1 LFANWPILESLLV
14 RLEALPVILEEE
26 ENMLQIT
33 KKKEE
38 EVARV
43 DLGQQL
49 FVVQQILHLLLT
61 ETMMET
67 G

>member
-1 LFANWPILESLLV
+1 LCANWPILESLLV
-14 RLEALPVILEEE
+14 RLEALPVTLEEEE

-33 KKKEE
+33 KKK
-38 EVARV
+38 ARV
-43 DLGQQL
+43 DLDQQL

-67 G
+67 V